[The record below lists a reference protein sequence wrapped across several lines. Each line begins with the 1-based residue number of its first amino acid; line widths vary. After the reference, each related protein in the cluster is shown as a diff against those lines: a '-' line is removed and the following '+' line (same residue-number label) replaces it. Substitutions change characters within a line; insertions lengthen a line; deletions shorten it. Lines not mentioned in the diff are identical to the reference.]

1 MIWTIRVQSEI
12 TANFLF
18 PAAGFPNG
26 VLPELPRIARIL
38 GGCISVRKRSARRR
52 TGTSALRPVR
62 PVAALKDPPEARGRT
77 DAESRGA
84 RRCLLTDESTRRK
97 RI

>member
-38 GGCISVRKRSARRR
+38 GGCISVRKRSPRD
-52 TGTSALRPVR
+52 GG
-62 PVAALKDPPEARGRT
+62 RGRPPSGLP
-77 DAESRGA
+77 AQ
-84 RRCLLTDESTRRK
+84 LQP
-97 RI
+97 